1 MRPRWP
7 ILPILCLVLLLVTPA
22 STLAGDFRLLNAG
35 VRGGVDGYNVFGG
48 DEDEHFEQYD
58 LFATASLPWSKYW
71 ESGWGFSTRLM
82 GTTGALFSAGD
93 GAFVGTIA
101 PLLAFGPKDSV
112 LALDA
117 GVGAALMTRYKFG
130 EQNFGGAFQVVL
142 TFGLR
147 VPVYR
152 GFGIGYRLAHMSDA
166 KIYPNATGVDM
177 HMLEL
182 TYTFSQPTPDDRP
195 PELTPTLDR
204 ASRTCAPGPAARAPA
219 RCASR

>member
-1 MRPRWP
+1 MRPQWQ
-7 ILPILCLVLLLVTPA
+7 ILCLVLLLVTPA
-22 STLAGDFRLLNAG
+22 SILADDFRLLNAG
-35 VRGGVDGYNVFGG
+35 VRGGADGFNVFGG

-71 ESGWGFSTRLM
+71 ESGWGFSSRLM
-82 GTTGALFSAGD
+82 GTAGALFAAGD
-93 GAFVGTIA
+93 GAFVGTIV
-101 PLLAFGPKDSV
+101 PLLAFGPKNGV
-112 LALDA
+112 FALDA

-130 EQNFGGAFQVVL
+130 KQNFGGAFQVAL

-166 KIYPNATGVDM
+166 EIYPDGTGVDM

-182 TYTFSQPTPDDRP
+182 SYTFAEPTSP
-195 PELTPTLDR
+195 
-204 ASRTCAPGPAARAPA
+204 
-219 RCASR
+219 